1 MLKVTTVRNSRHY
14 IIFRLSISECTIE
27 SCFGNHTEA
36 PELVGYTLA
45 SRSLCNRLEEPVG
58 EATLF
63 TYSTIYSRVADST
76 WHCFQKEGMGYMP
89 APTLPGIWE
98 LQLPCYTAIHSGHCE
113 CSDSL
118 LLKILKRQYLNYKCL
133 KLQDSWLWNIF
144 PNQWRGKIKSPPHL
158 TGQVTLLDKLSI
170 PFLISRKYQFPT
182 MPASP
187 FSKAFFL
194 LLCLPPP
201 RPLSPCPGSLPSVL
215 FILRRTLRVV
225 LCSQH
230 LERQPSIS
238 IRSRSEWNIIGEN
251 E

>member
-1 MLKVTTVRNSRHY
+1 MYDRIVFWKPHWGSWTGWIHSGFQVPMQQAGRAR
-14 IIFRLSISECTIE
+14 
-27 SCFGNHTEA
+27 G
-36 PELVGYTLA
+36 
-45 SRSLCNRLEEPVG
+45 G

-238 IRSRSEWNIIGEN
+238 IRSRSEWNIVGEN